1 MADYRPPCIY
11 VCQTRKTEAQ
21 REPFPATAYHSPMRT
36 LFFAL
41 MIALLLLRGWVGDA
55 MANSMALAPL
65 QHAQPSVMAMQMSVP
80 MTLNAAPM
88 SAAPQAAYKAAPDA
102 AHKATHDC
110 AGHTA
115 TDDDSTAA
123 STHCQTCD
131 ACQACHGVAL
141 IPPATSP
148 RTAFNPYT
156 QPPAP
161 AARFASAD
169 AAPGQKPPIS

>member
-1 MADYRPPCIY
+1 MRP
-11 VCQTRKTEAQ
+11 
-21 REPFPATAYHSPMRT
+21 

-65 QHAQPSVMAMQMSVP
+65 QHAQPSVMAMQMS
-80 MTLNAAPM
+80 APM
-88 SAAPQAAYKAAPDA
+88 APDAASISAAPQTTHKAAPDA
-102 AHKATHDC
+102 EHAMAHDC
-110 AGHTA
+110 AGHA
-115 TDDDSTAA
+115 PTDDNSPAV
-123 STHCQTCD
+123 STHCQSCD
-131 ACQACHGVAL
+131 ACQACHGVSL

-148 RTAFNPYT
+148 GAAFNPRT
-156 QPPAP
+156 QPPGP

>member
-1 MADYRPPCIY
+1 MRP
-11 VCQTRKTEAQ
+11 
-21 REPFPATAYHSPMRT
+21 
-36 LFFAL
+36 LLFAL

-65 QHAQPSVMAMQMSVP
+65 QHSQPSVMAMQMSGP
-80 MTLNAAPM
+80 MAPDAAPM
-88 SAAPQAAYKAAPDA
+88 TAAAQT

-110 AGHTA
+110 AGHA
-115 TDDDSTAA
+115 TPDNNAPAA
-123 STHCQTCD
+123 STHCQTCG
-131 ACQACHGVAL
+131 ACQACHSLAL
-141 IPPATSP
+141 ILPTASP
-148 RTAFNPYT
+148 SAAFNPRV

>member
-1 MADYRPPCIY
+1 MRP
-11 VCQTRKTEAQ
+11 
-21 REPFPATAYHSPMRT
+21 

-41 MIALLLLRGWVGDA
+41 MVALLLLRGWTGDA

-65 QHAQPSVMAMQMSVP
+65 RHSQPSVMAMQMSMP
-80 MTLNAAPM
+80 MAHDAAPI
-88 SAAPQAAYKAAPDA
+88 SAAPQTTHKAAPNA
-102 AHKATHDC
+102 ELAMAHDC
-110 AGHTA
+110 AGHA
-115 TDDDSTAA
+115 STDDNSPAA

-141 IPPATSP
+141 ILPAARPSAALNP
-148 RTAFNPYT
+148 RV
-156 QPPAP
+156 QPPAK

>member
-1 MADYRPPCIY
+1 MPP
-11 VCQTRKTEAQ
+11 
-21 REPFPATAYHSPMRT
+21 
-36 LFFAL
+36 LFFTL

-80 MTLNAAPM
+80 MTHNAAPM
-88 SAAPQAAYKAAPDA
+88 SAVPQA

-115 TDDDSTAA
+115 TNDDSPAA

-131 ACQACHGVAL
+131 ACQACHSVAL
-141 IPPATSP
+141 TPPAASP
-148 RTAFNPYT
+148 SAAFDTRT
-156 QPPAP
+156 QPLAQ
-161 AARFASAD
+161 AAHFASAD

>member
-1 MADYRPPCIY
+1 MRP
-11 VCQTRKTEAQ
+11 
-21 REPFPATAYHSPMRT
+21 

-41 MIALLLLRGWVGDA
+41 MIALLLLRGWTGDA

-80 MTLNAAPM
+80 MTPDVAPM
-88 SAAPQAAYKAAPDA
+88 SAAPQAAHKAAHKAAPDA
-102 AHKATHDC
+102 EQAMTHDC
-110 AGHTA
+110 AEHTA
-115 TDDDSTAA
+115 PDDNSPAA
-123 STHCQTCD
+123 SPHCQSCD

-141 IPPATSP
+141 IPPATRPSA
-148 RTAFNPYT
+148 AFNPRA

>member
-1 MADYRPPCIY
+1 MRP
-11 VCQTRKTEAQ
+11 
-21 REPFPATAYHSPMRT
+21 

-55 MANSMALAPL
+55 MVNSMALAPL
-65 QHAQPSVMAMQMSVP
+65 QHSLPSVTAMQMSMP
-80 MTLNAAPM
+80 MAHDAAPI
-88 SAAPQAAYKAAPDA
+88 SAAPQTTHKAAPDA
-102 AHKATHDC
+102 EHAMAHDC
-110 AGHTA
+110 AGHPA
-115 TDDDSTAA
+115 PDDNSPAA

-148 RTAFNPYT
+148 GAAFGT
-156 QPPAP
+156 RAQPPAP